1 MWKKHIRGAFFTQ
14 SVFLITDRKN
24 HIYNRRN
31 VVKWRKRKF
40 AENGETADLE
50 KEETNMYFGVQM
62 YGVSKEW
69 KQDPE
74 GFLKKIYEAGYRQIE
89 PCLGFRV
96 DARDY
101 GFWIPEDLE
110 QAMPL
115 LAKYHI
121 EVHAVHI
128 FLDEYHYERE
138 LAILTELAQKYHI
151 SWFVVKSPARL
162 TKDVLDETAARYRE
176 LAEELEKAGAG
187 LLVHNEKEDICIR
200 VNGKTA
206 YEYLLEACGEKVGAE
221 VDAGWMYCG
230 GVDPEE
236 FLWAHADRVKAVH
249 YKDMKITGQEAPLG
263 KGMVDLKACFQF
275 ARANGALQ
283 IVDMDAATL
292 EDTCRAGKMLSGWTG
307 DRDNTDSILCTMDVE
322 TGEETVL
329 HEFPGIIEAP
339 NWLNDGN
346 TLLYNADGK
355 IYRYEID
362 KDHVEQVDTGFCV
375 QCNNDHVP
383 SPDNQLLA
391 VSCMPPELTDG
402 TYESHIYVLP
412 MTGGEPKD
420 LTGPGL
426 SYLHGWSPD
435 GKELAYCAFRKKPE
449 EEIMRIEIC
458 TIPSDGGEET
468 CLTDGKGYNDGP
480 EYSPDGKHIWF
491 NSTRSGLMQ
500 VWRMNRDGSGLTQMT
515 DSDANNWFGHVSPDG
530 KHVIYLTFANGEL
543 EPNEHLPNMYV
554 SLGMMDY
561 DGQNKKKLLDLFGGQ
576 GSINVNSW
584 APDSRRIAY
593 VKYVLHHK

>member
-1 MWKKHIRGAFFTQ
+1 
-14 SVFLITDRKN
+14 
-24 HIYNRRN
+24 
-31 VVKWRKRKF
+31 
-40 AENGETADLE
+40 
-50 KEETNMYFGVQM
+50 MYFGVQM

-121 EVHAVHI
+121 EVHTVHI

-151 SWFVVKSPARL
+151 SWFVVKSPERL

-187 LLVHNEKEDICIR
+187 LLIHNEKEDICIR

-375 QCNNDHVP
+375 QCNNDHIP

-449 EEIMRIEIC
+449 EETMRIEIC

-530 KHVIYLTFANGEL
+530 KHVIYLTFAKGEL